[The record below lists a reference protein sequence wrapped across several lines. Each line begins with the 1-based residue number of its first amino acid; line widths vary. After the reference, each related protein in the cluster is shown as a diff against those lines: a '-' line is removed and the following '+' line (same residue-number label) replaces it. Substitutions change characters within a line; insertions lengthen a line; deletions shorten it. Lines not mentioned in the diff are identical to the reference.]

1 MLSNFLYQYI
11 YFCNILIVVKW
22 SITQKHQDV
31 FASPLFGS
39 IFHLRKHSCTWRRK
53 WQTTPVFLPG
63 ESHGQKSL
71 EGYNPQDHEEL
82 DTTEV
87 TQHIY
92 SCIPGFF
99 ILSPMKPLDWIIL
112 SSLLVF
118 LLIAGCTSIHWRQQH
133 SLPTNWDNQKFPD
146 SAKYLLGGQNNSQL
160 GTTPT
165 DPSLHI

>member
-1 MLSNFLYQYI
+1 MLFNQRWDHVVWGLALKYNMLSNFLYQYI

-71 EGYNPQDHEEL
+71 EGYNP
-82 DTTEV
+82 
-87 TQHIY
+87 
-92 SCIPGFF
+92 
-99 ILSPMKPLDWIIL
+99 
-112 SSLLVF
+112 
-118 LLIAGCTSIHWRQQH
+118 
-133 SLPTNWDNQKFPD
+133 
-146 SAKYLLGGQNNSQL
+146 
-160 GTTPT
+160 
-165 DPSLHI
+165 